1 MRWNSA
7 CRQHSRKNNSGRKSR
22 HRKKRTNKPEIG
34 KIKKGDD
41 PIHKI
46 PTREQVELIRRQY
59 PVGTRIILNHMD
71 DSQAPPPGTKGTVAY
86 VDDIGQIGVKWDTGS
101 SLSLIPGVDSFSKE
115 PAPEKAKHKHSSSL
129 ER

>member
-1 MRWNSA
+1 M
-7 CRQHSRKNNSGRKSR
+7 
-22 HRKKRTNKPEIG
+22 
-34 KIKKGDD
+34 
-41 PIHKI
+41 
-46 PTREQVELIRRQY
+46 ELIRRQY

-115 PAPEKAKHKHSSSL
+115 PAPEKSKNTNAPAAWND
-129 ER
+129 ERRMLTELRKRSCRPDRPIYP